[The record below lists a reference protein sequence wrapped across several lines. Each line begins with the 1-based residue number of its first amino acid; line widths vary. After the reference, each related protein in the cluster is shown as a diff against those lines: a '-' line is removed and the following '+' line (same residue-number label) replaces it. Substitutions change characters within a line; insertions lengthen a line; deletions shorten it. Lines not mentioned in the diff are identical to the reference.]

1 MTRLDIQ
8 ERPDRQLRRAVL
20 GLRGFIPR
28 AASAHCIFPFE
39 EIGANVGPSPEPLLR
54 SCSDLRPDDHVRRK
68 PELSLRLWPALDQR
82 PAVETLA
89 WPPERDDL
97 GALSFLD
104 ASLEDD
110 EEAFGR
116 GVPGEDRLAG
126 PEIADIGRRPH
137 DFGLGGRKS
146 VERRVRQVESL
157 HHPSL
162 PIAAGPSWPAKR
174 PLRLRPPDRIW
185 QLANR
190 RGPSRETGA
199 IPGGASSATPAAFSA
214 FGGQKIR

>member
-1 MTRLDIQ
+1 MPNAA
-8 ERPDRQLRRAVL
+8 RPSVAQ
-20 GLRGFIPR
+20 G
-28 AASAHCIFPFE
+28 
-39 EIGANVGPSPEPLLR
+39 EI
-54 SCSDLRPDDHVRRK
+54 DHV
-68 PELSLRLWPALDQR
+68 ELAGNVEIEEGGEARILIDEAKREVARQEVAQRLFARQIGVRPSALDQR

-116 GVPGEDRLAG
+116 CVPGEDRLAG
-126 PEIADIGRRPH
+126 PEIADIDRRPH
-137 DFGLGGRKS
+137 DFDLGGRKS

-157 HHPSL
+157 RHASPV
-162 PIAAGPSWPAKR
+162 AAGVSRPAKR
-174 PLRLRPPDRIW
+174 PPRLPPPDGVW

-190 RGPSRETGA
+190 RGPSRDGHPKPGT
-199 IPGGASSATPAAFSA
+199 IPSGASSERPAAFEFLVSTRSC
-214 FGGQKIR
+214 GS